1 MNPARLSRTFQ
12 RIVAAILPASA
23 AMTAACSGESTS
35 TVSLCDGKTCAVGE
49 SGASDAA
56 AGEASSSGTIT
67 LGGSGTAVSPCAP
80 FPVQCCA
87 AVPQVSIPE
96 GGLLFDDAGLATN
109 CDEICGAPA
118 DCHLAGPGVVAC
130 RSAQL
135 EAMCTGR
142 RPAGLLDLELARGTS
157 LGHYFAG
164 AARLEKASVD
174 AFHHLRRELVA
185 HGAPRRFVRAAERAA
200 RDEMR
205 HARAMGGLAR
215 RYGCVPLAAQ
225 VEPRSIR
232 GLEAIAIENAVE
244 GCARE
249 AFGALLATFQAHTA
263 GDAAIRAVMMRVAR
277 DETRHAALALQ
288 VNGWLKGR
296 LVPTARA
303 RVERAHRGAMAALA
317 ASVAEAPQALQKPL
331 GLPTALQAHFLQ
343 QRLAA
348 TVAL

>member
-12 RIVAAILPASA
+12 RIVAALLPASA
-23 AMTAACSGESTS
+23 AMTAACSGESTP
-35 TVSLCDGKTCAVGE
+35 TVSLCDGKNCAVGA
-49 SGASDAA
+49 SGASDGAA
-56 AGEASSSGTIT
+56 DEASSSGTIT
-67 LGGSGTAVSPCAP
+67 LGGSGTTVSPCAP
-80 FPVQCCA
+80 FPVECCGS
-87 AVPQVSIPE
+87 VPQVSISD
-96 GGLLFDDAGLATN
+96 GGLLFDDAGIPTN
-109 CDEICGAPA
+109 CLEICGPPG
-118 DCHLAGPGVVAC
+118 DCYLASPGVVGC
-130 RSAQL
+130 RSVQMADL
-135 EAMCTGR
+135 CTGR
-142 RPAGLLDLELARGTS
+142 RPAGLLDPELARGTS
-157 LGHYFAG
+157 IGDYFAS
-164 AARLEKASVD
+164 AARLEEASVD

-215 RYGCVPLAAQ
+215 RYGCVPLAAE

-244 GCARE
+244 GCVRE

-263 GDAAIRAVMMRVAR
+263 GDPAIRAVMMRVAR

-303 RVERAHRGAMAALA
+303 RVERARRGAMTDLA
-317 ASVAEAPQALQKPL
+317 TSVAETPPALQTPL
-331 GLPTALQAHFLQ
+331 GLPTALQARFLQ
-343 QRLAA
+343 QQLGAM
-348 TVAL
+348 VA